1 MEMKPTFE
9 QLYEQYYKPILRY
22 IVKRI
27 SSYQDAEDIAANVF
41 VTAYRNYEGFDP
53 TKASAAT

>member
-9 QLYEQYYKPILRY
+9 QLYEQYYTPILRY

-27 SSYQDAEDIAANVF
+27 SSYQDADTGTTRDSTPPRLPRRHGCI
-41 VTAYRNYEGFDP
+41 
-53 TKASAAT
+53 